1 MKEKKKEWI
10 SEIAASLQK
19 EANFA
24 VSSFVYI
31 LVYVPAE
38 PQIMQI
44 KMFFMCFLVKKSA
57 PEYLSLLWSEIIS
70 DCVSSGQ
77 CENVC
82 TLVLAAY
89 SVKHHYIPLFFATKF
104 QESLKEL
111 TTKRFKNQIQTILLQ
126 TYTKKCICTYPLCI
140 DRRLH
145 LALFSI
151 ILCIYQFP
159 SWYSRCRLDLEI

>member
-44 KMFFMCFLVKKSA
+44 KMFFMCFPVVKSV
-57 PEYLSLLWSEIIS
+57 PEYSSLSWSEIIS

-111 TTKRFKNQIQTILLQ
+111 TLLNGLRIKSKPFCSRLILRSA
-126 TYTKKCICTYPLCI
+126 Y
-140 DRRLH
+140 
-145 LALFSI
+145 ALI
-151 ILCIYQFP
+151 P
-159 SWYSRCRLDLEI
+159 SVLIGDSTWRYSV